1 MSGNEQQEEPLGEI
15 AAADRDTKADGL
27 SAGQVPV
34 QASRGPSGGA
44 AEGGTV
50 LPGPW
55 PPVAEEDASGE
66 AAGTG
71 TGPHAVPQQRA
82 GRSGAPEAGPSDARL
97 IEDMR
102 AGDDQAYEELF
113 RRHSGAVLR
122 YARSCCRDAH
132 TADDLTAEVFART
145 LQAVRGGKGPT
156 EAVRAYLMTAV
167 RHVAA
172 AWTKSAKREH
182 LVDDFAVFAAQ
193 ATRSAE
199 ISDDDTLELGAD
211 VLAMHE
217 AEQSMAMQA
226 FRSLPERWQAVLWHT
241 TVEEES
247 PSEIAPLFGLTA
259 NATAV
264 LASRAREGLKQAYLQ
279 AHVSQALT
287 TGGDCAQY
295 ADRLGAH
302 ARGGLRTRA
311 ERGLRKHLDE
321 CAKCRVAAGELDH
334 VNAGIPAL
342 LPVAVIGWFAAGF
355 SLKAA
360 GVVAGGAAGAA
371 GAGAAAAATG
381 SGSTGGAAGGA
392 AASEGLGAPAKA
404 GIAAAVAVA
413 AAAGLVWALVG
424 DDQPKPEPKPVAKP
438 PAVAPAVPAPEPPP
452 PSPKPAPK
460 PPAAPAPPAPSPSEP
475 APKPTP
481 PPSPTP
487 SPEPPPK
494 PAPPAPSP
502 PPSPKP
508 TPKPPKPAPPPPAPE
523 VYQVSELAYSVFGD
537 HTEPEVAMGRS
548 SWIWQRSNVSIAST
562 RYAHGVTVHS
572 RSSVTIELNRP
583 CTRYEA
589 MVGVDDMTLGLGA
602 VRFSV
607 FDGDGVRLWRSPVME
622 GGEPAVPVS
631 VGIAGQSS
639 IRLVVEPE
647 GPMGGVALADWAES
661 RISCA

>member
-15 AAADRDTKADGL
+15 AAADRDTKADGP
-27 SAGQVPV
+27 SAGQVPT
-34 QASRGPSGGA
+34 QAVRGASDGA
-44 AEGGTV
+44 SEGGTV

-55 PPVAEEDASGE
+55 PAVAEEDSSGS
-66 AAGTG
+66 AGA
-71 TGPHAVPQQRA
+71 HAVPQQRA
-82 GRSGAPEAGPSDARL
+82 GRSGAPDLGLSDARL

-132 TADDLTAEVFART
+132 TADDLAAEVFART

-193 ATRSAE
+193 AARSSE
-199 ISDDDTLELGAD
+199 LSDDDTLDLGAD

-217 AEQSMAMQA
+217 AEQTMAMQA

-311 ERGLRKHLDE
+311 ERGLRKHLDA

-342 LPVAVIGWFAAGF
+342 LPVAVIGWFAAGY

-360 GVVAGGAAGAA
+360 GIVAGGAAGAA

-381 SGSTGGAAGGA
+381 SGSAGGAAGGA

-404 GIAAAVAVA
+404 GIAAAVVVA

-424 DDQPKPEPKPVAKP
+424 DDQPKPEPRPVAKP
-438 PAVAPAVPAPEPPP
+438 PVVAPAVPTPPPP
-452 PSPKPAPK
+452 PSPKPSPK
-460 PPAAPAPPAPSPSEP
+460 PPAAPAPPAPPAPSEP
-475 APKPTP
+475 TPKPT
-481 PPSPTP
+481 PSPTP

-502 PPSPKP
+502 PSPRPTPPPKP
-508 TPKPPKPAPPPPAPE
+508 TPPPPAPE

-537 HTEPEVAMGRS
+537 KSEPEVVMGQS
-548 SWIWQRSNVSIAST
+548 SWLWQRSNVSIAST
-562 RYAHGVTVHS
+562 RYAHGVTVHA
-572 RSSVTIELNRP
+572 RSSVTIQLNRP
-583 CTRYEA
+583 CTSYQA
-589 MVGVDDMTLGLGA
+589 LVGVDDLTMGLGA

-607 FDGDGVRLWRSPVME
+607 FDGDGALLWRSPVME
-622 GGEPAVPVS
+622 GGDPAVPVS
-631 VGIAGQSS
+631 VSIAGQSS

-647 GPMGGVALADWAES
+647 TPFGGVALADWAES
-661 RISCA
+661 RISCS

>member
-1 MSGNEQQEEPLGEI
+1 
-15 AAADRDTKADGL
+15 
-27 SAGQVPV
+27 
-34 QASRGPSGGA
+34 
-44 AEGGTV
+44 
-50 LPGPW
+50 
-55 PPVAEEDASGE
+55 
-66 AAGTG
+66 AGTG

-82 GRSGAPEAGPSDARL
+82 GRGGAPAAGPSDARL

-321 CAKCRVAAGELDH
+321 CARCRVAAGELDH

-360 GVVAGGAAGAA
+360 GVVA
-371 GAGAAAAATG
+371 
-381 SGSTGGAAGGA
+381 
-392 AASEGLGAPAKA
+392 
-404 GIAAAVAVA
+404 
-413 AAAGLVWALVG
+413 
-424 DDQPKPEPKPVAKP
+424 
-438 PAVAPAVPAPEPPP
+438 
-452 PSPKPAPK
+452 
-460 PPAAPAPPAPSPSEP
+460 
-475 APKPTP
+475 
-481 PPSPTP
+481 
-487 SPEPPPK
+487 
-494 PAPPAPSP
+494 
-502 PPSPKP
+502 
-508 TPKPPKPAPPPPAPE
+508 
-523 VYQVSELAYSVFGD
+523 
-537 HTEPEVAMGRS
+537 
-548 SWIWQRSNVSIAST
+548 
-562 RYAHGVTVHS
+562 
-572 RSSVTIELNRP
+572 
-583 CTRYEA
+583 
-589 MVGVDDMTLGLGA
+589 
-602 VRFSV
+602 
-607 FDGDGVRLWRSPVME
+607 
-622 GGEPAVPVS
+622 
-631 VGIAGQSS
+631 
-639 IRLVVEPE
+639 
-647 GPMGGVALADWAES
+647 
-661 RISCA
+661 